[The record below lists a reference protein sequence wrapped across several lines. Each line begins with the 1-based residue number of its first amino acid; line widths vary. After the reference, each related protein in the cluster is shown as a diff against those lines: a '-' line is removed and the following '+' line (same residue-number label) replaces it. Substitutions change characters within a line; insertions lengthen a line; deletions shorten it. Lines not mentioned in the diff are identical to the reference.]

1 MKREDLQAQ
10 GLTEE
15 QVSYVMAENGRD
27 IEKVKTKLTVA
38 ETARDEYKEQLEAA
52 NTTIQSYKDMDIE
65 GIKQSASDWEKKY
78 NDDLKAMQD
87 KLEGQAYDFA
97 LKEYVSGYQ
106 FTSDL
111 VKEAVIA
118 QLKAQGFK
126 LNDGKF
132 LGADDFMKQLKEA
145 NPSAFA
151 DADIKQPKITL
162 PGTNTPPIGVTKE
175 DFKKM
180 TYAERMKIF
189 TENRELYNELSK

>member
-1 MKREDLQAQ
+1 MKKEDLLEQ
-10 GLTEE
+10 GLTED

-27 IEKVKTKLTVA
+27 IERVKTKLTAA
-38 ETARDEYKEQLEAA
+38 ETARDEYKEQLETA

-118 QLKAQGFK
+118 QLKTQGFK

-132 LGADDFMKQLKEA
+132 LGADDFMAQLKAA

-162 PGTNTPPIGVTKE
+162 PGASNPPLTVTKE

-180 TYAERMKIF
+180 TYLERMEIYTKDKD
-189 TENRELYNELSK
+189 LYRQLTN

>member
-1 MKREDLQAQ
+1 MKKEDLLAQ

-15 QVSYVMAENGRD
+15 QVSYVMAENGKD
-27 IEKVKTKLTVA
+27 IEKVKTKLTAA

>member
-1 MKREDLQAQ
+1 MKKEDLLAQ

-15 QVSYVMAENGRD
+15 QVSYVMAENGKD
-27 IEKVKTKLTVA
+27 IEKVKTKLTAA

-65 GIKQSASDWEKKY
+65 GIKQLASDWEKKY

-162 PGTNTPPIGVTKE
+162 PGTNTPPVGVTKE

>member
-1 MKREDLQAQ
+1 MKKEDLLAQ

-15 QVSYVMAENGRD
+15 QVSYVMAENGKD
-27 IEKVKTKLTVA
+27 IEKVKTKLTAA

-87 KLEGQAYDFA
+87 KLDGQAYDFA

>member
-1 MKREDLQAQ
+1 MKKEDLLAQ

-15 QVSYVMAENGRD
+15 QVSYVMAENGKD
-27 IEKVKTKLTVA
+27 IEKVKTKLTAA

-65 GIKQSASDWEKKY
+65 GIKQLASDWEKKY

>member
-1 MKREDLQAQ
+1 MKKEDLLAQ

-15 QVSYVMAENGRD
+15 QVSYVMAENGKD
-27 IEKVKTKLTVA
+27 IERVKTKLTAA

-151 DADIKQPKITL
+151 DAGIKQPKITL
-162 PGTNTPPIGVTKE
+162 PGTNTPPVGVTKE

>member
-1 MKREDLQAQ
+1 MKKEDLLAQ

-15 QVSYVMAENGRD
+15 QVSYVMAENGKD
-27 IEKVKTKLTVA
+27 INNVRAKLTAA
-38 ETARDEYKEQLEAA
+38 ETARDEYKEQLETA

-118 QLKAQGFK
+118 QLKTQGFK

-151 DADIKQPKITL
+151 DGKKTPTITL
-162 PGTNTPPIGVTKE
+162 PGANNPPLTVTKE

-180 TYAERMKIF
+180 TYLERMEIYTKDKD
-189 TENRELYNELSK
+189 LYRQLTN

>member
-1 MKREDLQAQ
+1 MKKEDLLAQ

-27 IEKVKTKLTVA
+27 IEKVKTKLTAA

>member
-1 MKREDLQAQ
+1 MKKEDLLAQ
-10 GLTEE
+10 GLTED
-15 QVSYVMAENGRD
+15 QVAYVMAENGKD

-38 ETARDEYKEQLEAA
+38 ETARDEYKEQLESA

>member
-1 MKREDLQAQ
+1 MKTEMLKEL
-10 GLTEE
+10 GLTDE
-15 QVSYVMAENGRD
+15 QISAVMSENGKD
-27 IEKVKTKLTVA
+27 LEKVKTKLTAA

-65 GIKQSASDWEKKY
+65 GIKQSASEWEKKY

-87 KLEGQAYDFA
+87 KLENQAYDFA

>member
-1 MKREDLQAQ
+1 MKREDLQAK
-10 GLTEE
+10 GLTDE
-15 QVSYVMAENGRD
+15 QIDFVMSENGKD
-27 IEKVKTKLTVA
+27 INLIKTKLTAA

-118 QLKAQGFK
+118 QLKAQEFK

-189 TENRELYNELSK
+189 TEDRELYNELSK

>member
-1 MKREDLQAQ
+1 MLKEL
-10 GLTEE
+10 GLTDE
-15 QVSYVMAENGRD
+15 QISAVMAENGRD
-27 IEKVKTKLTVA
+27 LEKVKTKLTAA

-87 KLEGQAYDFA
+87 KLDGQAYDFA
-97 LKEYVSGYQ
+97 LKEYVSGSQ

>member
-1 MKREDLQAQ
+1 MLKEL
-10 GLTEE
+10 GLTDE
-15 QVSYVMAENGRD
+15 QISAVMSENGKD
-27 IEKVKTKLTVA
+27 LEKVKTKLTAA

>member
-1 MKREDLQAQ
+1 MKKEDLLAQ

-27 IEKVKTKLTVA
+27 IERVKTKLTTA

>member
-1 MKREDLQAQ
+1 MKREDLQAK
-10 GLTEE
+10 GLTDE
-15 QVSYVMAENGRD
+15 QIDFVMSENGKD
-27 IEKVKTKLTVA
+27 INLIKTKLTTA
-38 ETARDEYKEQLEAA
+38 ETARDEYKEQLETA

>member
-1 MKREDLQAQ
+1 MKREDLQAK
-10 GLTEE
+10 GLTDE
-15 QVSYVMAENGRD
+15 QIDFVMSENGKD
-27 IEKVKTKLTVA
+27 INSIKTKLTAA
-38 ETARDEYKEQLEAA
+38 ETARDDYKSQLETA

-65 GIKQSASDWEKKY
+65 GIKKSVGDWETKY
-78 NDDLKAMQD
+78 NTDIKALQD
-87 KLEGQAYDFA
+87 KLDGQAYDFA
-97 LKEYVSGYQ
+97 LKEYVNGYQ
-106 FTSDL
+106 FTSGL

-118 QLKAQGFK
+118 QLKAQEFK

-132 LGADDFMKQLKEA
+132 LGADDFMKQLQEA
-145 NPSAFA
+145 NPSAFV
-151 DADIKQPKITL
+151 DASNKQPKITL

>member
-1 MKREDLQAQ
+1 MKKEDLLAQ

-27 IEKVKTKLTVA
+27 IEKVKTKLTAA
-38 ETARDEYKEQLEAA
+38 ETARDEYKEQLETA

>member
-1 MKREDLQAQ
+1 MLKEL
-10 GLTEE
+10 GLPDE
-15 QVSYVMAENGRD
+15 QISAVMAENGRD
-27 IEKVKTKLTVA
+27 LEKVKTKLTAA

>member
-1 MKREDLQAQ
+1 MKKEDLLAQ

-27 IEKVKTKLTVA
+27 IERVKTKLTAA
-38 ETARDEYKEQLEAA
+38 ETARDEYKEQLETA

-162 PGTNTPPIGVTKE
+162 PGKNTPPIGVTKE

-180 TYAERMKIF
+180 TYVERMKIF

>member
-27 IEKVKTKLTVA
+27 IEKVKTKLTAA
-38 ETARDEYKEQLEAA
+38 ETARDEYKEQLETA

>member
-1 MKREDLQAQ
+1 MKTEMLKEL
-10 GLTEE
+10 GLTDE
-15 QVSYVMAENGRD
+15 QISAVMAENGRD
-27 IEKVKTKLTVA
+27 LEKVKTKLTAA

>member
-1 MKREDLQAQ
+1 MKREDLQAK
-10 GLTEE
+10 GLTDE
-15 QVSYVMAENGRD
+15 QIDFVMSENGKD
-27 IEKVKTKLTVA
+27 INLIKTKLTTA

>member
-1 MKREDLQAQ
+1 MLKEL
-10 GLTEE
+10 GLTDE
-15 QVSYVMAENGRD
+15 QISAVMAENGRD
-27 IEKVKTKLTVA
+27 LEKVKTKLTAA

-97 LKEYVSGYQ
+97 LKEYVSSYQ

-118 QLKAQGFK
+118 QLKTQGFK

-132 LGADDFMKQLKEA
+132 LGADDFMAQLKAA

>member
-1 MKREDLQAQ
+1 MKKEDLLAQ
-10 GLTEE
+10 GLTED
-15 QVSYVMAENGRD
+15 QVSYVMAENGKD
-27 IEKVKTKLTVA
+27 IEKVKTKLTAA

>member
-1 MKREDLQAQ
+1 MKKEDLLAQ

-15 QVSYVMAENGRD
+15 QVSYVMQENGKD
-27 IEKVKTKLTVA
+27 IERVKTKLTAA

-175 DFKKM
+175 DFKNM

>member
-1 MKREDLQAQ
+1 MKKEDLLAQ

-15 QVSYVMAENGRD
+15 QVDFVMRENGKD
-27 IEKVKTKLTVA
+27 IERVKTKLTAA

-65 GIKQSASDWEKKY
+65 GIKQSASEWEKKY

-118 QLKAQGFK
+118 QLKTQGFK

-151 DADIKQPKITL
+151 DGKKTPTITL
-162 PGTNTPPIGVTKE
+162 PGANNPPLTVTKE

-180 TYAERMKIF
+180 TYLERMEIYTKDKD
-189 TENRELYNELSK
+189 LYRQLTN

>member
-1 MKREDLQAQ
+1 MKTEMLKEL
-10 GLTEE
+10 GLTDE
-15 QVSYVMAENGRD
+15 QISAVMAENGRD
-27 IEKVKTKLTVA
+27 LEKVKTKLTAA

-87 KLEGQAYDFA
+87 KLDGQAYDFA

-118 QLKAQGFK
+118 QLKAQGF
-126 LNDGKF
+126 
-132 LGADDFMKQLKEA
+132 
-145 NPSAFA
+145 
-151 DADIKQPKITL
+151 
-162 PGTNTPPIGVTKE
+162 
-175 DFKKM
+175 
-180 TYAERMKIF
+180 
-189 TENRELYNELSK
+189 

>member
-1 MKREDLQAQ
+1 MKKEDLLAQ
-10 GLTEE
+10 GLTDD
-15 QVSYVMAENGRD
+15 QVAYVMQENVKD
-27 IEKVKTKLTVA
+27 IERVKTKLSAA

-87 KLEGQAYDFA
+87 KLDGQAYDFA

-118 QLKAQGFK
+118 QLKQQEFK

>member
-1 MKREDLQAQ
+1 MKKEDLLAQ

-15 QVSYVMAENGRD
+15 QVSYVMAENGKD
-27 IEKVKTKLTVA
+27 IEKVKTKLTAA

-111 VKEAVIA
+111 VKEAVIT

-189 TENRELYNELSK
+189 TEDRELYNELSK

>member
-1 MKREDLQAQ
+1 MKKEDLLAQ

-15 QVSYVMAENGRD
+15 QVAFVMQENGKD
-27 IEKVKTKLTVA
+27 IERVKTKLTVA

-151 DADIKQPKITL
+151 DTDIKPPKITL

>member
-1 MKREDLQAQ
+1 MNRDWLKEL
-10 GLTEE
+10 GLNDE
-15 QVSYVMAENGRD
+15 QVENVISANGKD
-27 IEKVKTKLTVA
+27 IEKVKTKLTAA
-38 ETARDEYKEQLEAA
+38 ETARDEYKEQLETA

-87 KLEGQAYDFA
+87 KLDGQAYDFA

-126 LNDGKF
+126 LNDGKL